1 MQNAQIWKSI
11 EALCD
16 EAEAV
21 IKDGTPMMA
30 VIKSTAPPA
39 MAREQITEP
48 AAEDQNEKPA
58 LAVLPSQAPPPAVN
72 IVGKTD
78 LSANAEDVSL
88 SNATMAEIAAAIDR
102 AGKAPKTQII
112 EQQPQIMSDQLRH
125 DLLTEVGSAV
135 RNVLA
140 NELPHMVRHAVSE
153 SLYELLTTAPP
164 KEATK
169 PDSPQNQAIE
179 AKPANQKASPKK
191 ATSKKAAIKKTA
203 KLHKKI
209 AAKKAVTKKT
219 HGEKNG
225 GEKSSSQKSH
235 TQSHKPDITT
245 LSARPLSRLQA
256 RHDDALS

>member
-39 MAREQITEP
+39 MAREQIAEP

-140 NELPHMVRHAVSE
+140 NELPQMVRHAVSE

-179 AKPANQKASPKK
+179 GKPANQKASPKK
-191 ATSKKAAIKKTA
+191 ASPKKV
-203 KLHKKI
+203 
-209 AAKKAVTKKT
+209 AKKAVTKKAVT
-219 HGEKNG
+219 K
-225 GEKSSSQKSH
+225 KTMAKK
-235 TQSHKPDITT
+235 TVAKKAVVRKATRKAT
-245 LSARPLSRLQA
+245 SRT
-256 RHDDALS
+256 

>member
-21 IKDGTPMMA
+21 IKDGTPMLA
-30 VIKSTAPPA
+30 VIKSIAPPA
-39 MAREQITEP
+39 MARGQKANLTTDAQTEEP
-48 AAEDQNEKPA
+48 A
-58 LAVLPSQAPPPAVN
+58 LVILPSQAPPPAVN
-72 IVGKTD
+72 FVSKTNP
-78 LSANAEDVSL
+78 SANADNVSL

-102 AGKAPKTQII
+102 AGKAPKNQII

-203 KLHKKI
+203 
-209 AAKKAVTKKT
+209 AKKAATKK
-219 HGEKNG
+219 
-225 GEKSSSQKSH
+225 
-235 TQSHKPDITT
+235 
-245 LSARPLSRLQA
+245 
-256 RHDDALS
+256 

>member
-1 MQNAQIWKSI
+1 MPAMQNAQIWKSI

-39 MAREQITEP
+39 MAREQIAEP

-169 PDSPQNQAIE
+169 
-179 AKPANQKASPKK
+179 
-191 ATSKKAAIKKTA
+191 
-203 KLHKKI
+203 KI

-219 HGEKNG
+219 MAK
-225 GEKSSSQKSH
+225 KTVAKKAVVRKA
-235 TQSHKPDITT
+235 TRKAT
-245 LSARPLSRLQA
+245 SRT
-256 RHDDALS
+256 

>member
-16 EAEAV
+16 EAEAI

-39 MAREQITEP
+39 MAREQKP
-48 AAEDQNEKPA
+48 DPVADAHAEKPG

-78 LSANAEDVSL
+78 PSKNADDVSL

-112 EQQPQIMSDQLRH
+112 DQQPQIMSDQLRH
-125 DLLTEVGSAV
+125 DLMTEVGNAI

-140 NELPHMVRHAVSE
+140 NELPQMVRHAVSG
-153 SLYELLTTAPP
+153 SLYELLTTTPP
-164 KEATK
+164 KGAAK
-169 PDSPQNQAIE
+169 ADLPRNQAIE
-179 AKPANQKASPKK
+179 AKPTKRKAATKKTATKKTAAKGTASRGTVAKKTAAKPAKQKAATKKTATKKTAAKKATRK
-191 ATSKKAAIKKTA
+191 ATSKT
-203 KLHKKI
+203 
-209 AAKKAVTKKT
+209 
-219 HGEKNG
+219 
-225 GEKSSSQKSH
+225 
-235 TQSHKPDITT
+235 
-245 LSARPLSRLQA
+245 
-256 RHDDALS
+256 

>member
-39 MAREQITEP
+39 MAREQIAEP
-48 AAEDQNEKPA
+48 AANDQNEKPA

-78 LSANAEDVSL
+78 LSEKDDDISL

-102 AGKAPKTQII
+102 ASKAPKTQII

-164 KEATK
+164 KNTTK
-169 PDSPQNQAIE
+169 ADSPQNQAIE

-191 ATSKKAAIKKTA
+191 AASKKAAVKKTA
-203 KLHKKI
+203 AKKI
-209 AAKKAVTKKT
+209 ATKKT
-219 HGEKNG
+219 ATKKTMAKKTGAK
-225 GEKSSSQKSH
+225 K
-235 TQSHKPDITT
+235 TV
-245 LSARPLSRLQA
+245 ARKATRKAASRT
-256 RHDDALS
+256 

>member
-39 MAREQITEP
+39 IAREQKPDP
-48 AAEDQNEKPA
+48 AADSQAEKPG

-78 LSANAEDVSL
+78 PSTNADDVSL

-112 EQQPQIMSDQLRH
+112 DQQPQVMSDQLRH
-125 DLLTEVGSAV
+125 DLMTEVGSAI
-135 RNVLA
+135 RDVLA
-140 NELPHMVRHAVSE
+140 NELPQMVRHAVSE
-153 SLYELLTTAPP
+153 SLYELLTTT
-164 KEATK
+164 TK
-169 PDSPQNQAIE
+169 GAAKADSPRDQAIE
-179 AKPANQKASPKK
+179 AKPAKRKAATKKTTTKKTVAKKPASKGTVAKKTAAKKATRK
-191 ATSKKAAIKKTA
+191 ATSKT
-203 KLHKKI
+203 
-209 AAKKAVTKKT
+209 
-219 HGEKNG
+219 
-225 GEKSSSQKSH
+225 
-235 TQSHKPDITT
+235 
-245 LSARPLSRLQA
+245 
-256 RHDDALS
+256 

>member
-39 MAREQITEP
+39 MAREQES
-48 AAEDQNEKPA
+48 DQTADAQTEKPA
-58 LAVLPSQAPPPAVN
+58 LTGLPSQAPPPAVN
-72 IVGKTD
+72 IVAKTEPSENVD
-78 LSANAEDVSL
+78 DDSL

-125 DLLTEVGSAV
+125 DLVTEVGSAV

-153 SLYELLTTAPP
+153 SLYELLTTPPP
-164 KEATK
+164 KNTTK
-169 PDSPQNQAIE
+169 ADSPQNQAIE
-179 AKPANQKASPKK
+179 AKPANQKASSKK
-191 ATSKKAAIKKTA
+191 ASSKKAAIKKTA
-203 KLHKKI
+203 AKKATTKKI
-209 AAKKAVTKKT
+209 APKKTMAKKTVARKA
-219 HGEKNG
+219 
-225 GEKSSSQKSH
+225 
-235 TQSHKPDITT
+235 SHKAT
-245 LSARPLSRLQA
+245 SRT
-256 RHDDALS
+256 